1 MLSVGAPT
9 GVTAVRGGRSGV
21 VHFRN
26 RRRDKGSPRCVV
38 TSAQKQKFGSFDA
51 MLSNP
56 ATPYVLVDFYATWC
70 GPCKLMADQ
79 LAAISPQF
87 KDRVTFV
94 KIDSD
99 KYPKLAAKH
108 NVQGLPTVILFKDA
122 VAIGRLEG
130 VMPTPGHLAQKL
142 EQEIAKRS

>member
-1 MLSVGAPT
+1 VVPR
-9 GVTAVRGGRSGV
+9 RGGGWRGRMRGRGLGRV
-21 VHFRN
+21 A
-26 RRRDKGSPRCVV
+26 
-38 TSAQKQKFGSFDA
+38 AQKQKFGSFDE
-51 MLSNP
+51 MLANP
-56 ATPYVLVDFYATWC
+56 ATPFVLVDFYATWC

-99 KYPKLAAKH
+99 KYGKLAAKH
-108 NVQGLPTVILFKDA
+108 NVQGLPTVILFKDG
-122 VAIGRLEG
+122 VQIDRLEG

-142 EQEIAKRS
+142 EQEIARAASRG